1 MRKHIFFTA
10 LTMLSAIAGPA
21 RADGFLGA
29 DQGKLLLTAGFSSL
43 EGPGGGALTPFS
55 FIAGYGSNKS
65 WGANAFASDVYLRD
79 LQLRSVGGAIG
90 AFDRIEVSFSRQILD
105 VHGGPLDGLGASVS
119 VVGAKVRLFGDA
131 VYGQNSWIPQ
141 VAVGAQFK
149 RHGGIED
156 FALTDVRQLGAKE
169 VSGVDY
175 YVSGTKLSLNYS
187 FLANVTLRM
196 TDANQIGL
204 LGFGG
209 DRKDSRSVQFE
220 TTLAYLL
227 SRKVAI
233 GGEYRTR
240 PHNLSVDDEAAAW
253 DTFIAWAPSKRF
265 SLVAAY
271 ANLGPVLSPVT
282 GEDGDQHGGYVSLQV
297 GF

>member
-1 MRKHIFFTA
+1 MRKLCALTA
-10 LTMLSAIAGPA
+10 LSFIVGASPA
-21 RADGFLGA
+21 YAEGFLGV
-29 DQGKLLLTAGFSSL
+29 DQGKLVLTAGFSTL
-43 EGPGGGALTPFS
+43 EGSGGGALTPFS

-65 WGANAFASDVYLRD
+65 WGANAYASDVYLRD
-79 LQLRSVGGAIG
+79 LQLRVIGAAVG
-90 AFDRIEVSFSRQILD
+90 AFDRVEVSFSRQELD
-105 VHGGPLDGLGASVS
+105 VHGGALDGLGASVDII
-119 VVGAKVRLFGDA
+119 GAKVRVFGDA
-131 VYGQNSWIPQ
+131 VYGQNTWIPQ
-141 VAVGAQFK
+141 VAVGAQLK
-149 RHGGIED
+149 RHGGIEN
-156 FALTDVRQLGAKE
+156 FALTDVRQLGAKDE
-169 VSGVDY
+169 DGLDY
-175 YVSGTKLSLNYS
+175 YISATKLSLTYS

-196 TDANQIGL
+196 TNANQIGL

-220 TTLAYLL
+220 TTLAYLI
-227 SRKVAI
+227 SRNVAI

-240 PHNLSVDDEAAAW
+240 PRNLSVDEEAAAW

-282 GEDGDQHGGYVSLQV
+282 GEDGDQHGGYVSLQI